1 MSTPAEDVPFKLL
14 HHQSRFGE
22 EGRVMVK
29 RGETW
34 ALCGILSLRA
44 NEWAAFT
51 AATGFA
57 TFRLAPAP
65 APVAVPKFIDPAST
79 SSPIKAAADDVK
91 QGNTE

>member
-1 MSTPAEDVPFKLL
+1 MSKPAEDVRFKLF
-14 HHQSRFGE
+14 HHKSRFGE
-22 EGRVMVK
+22 EARVMVK

-34 ALCGILSLRA
+34 AVCGILSLRA

-65 APVAVPKFIDPAST
+65 RQNRRHGKKSD
-79 SSPIKAAADDVK
+79 KA
-91 QGNTE
+91 GF